1 MLSPGGQF
9 DLMQQQHGDVMAALN
24 QENRSRVVQSR
35 EEAARQH
42 ELEMAKIQNDAMIQR
57 LKMEQEAADR
67 RMHAEDQ
74 ANRAARYASGGGGS
88 RRINSDGS
96 MEYV

>member
-1 MLSPGGQF
+1 MLSPDEQF
-9 DLMQQQHGDVMAALN
+9 ELMQQQHGDVMSAFN
-24 QENRSRVVQSR
+24 QENRSRVVQAR

-74 ANRAARYASGGGGS
+74 AQRAARYAAGMGGS

>member
-1 MLSPGGQF
+1 MLAPDEQF
-9 DLMQQQHGDVMAALN
+9 DLMQQQHGDVMSAFN
-24 QENRSRVVQSR
+24 KENNSRVLQSR

-42 ELEMAKIQNDAMIQR
+42 ELEMAQMQNDAMIQR

-74 ANRAARYASGGGGS
+74 AQRAARYAAGMGGT

>member
-9 DLMQQQHGDVMAALN
+9 DLMQQQHGDVMSAFN

-57 LKMEQEAADR
+57 LKMEQEAAER
-67 RMHAEDQ
+67 RLYAEDQ
-74 ANRAARYASGGGGS
+74 AQRAARFAAGMGGS
-88 RRINSDGS
+88 RRRSSNGTT
-96 MEYV
+96 EYV

>member
-9 DLMQQQHGDVMAALN
+9 DLMQQQHGDVMSAFN
-24 QENRSRVVQSR
+24 QENRSRVVQAR

-42 ELEMAKIQNDAMIQR
+42 ELEMAKMQNDAMIQR

-67 RMHAEDQ
+67 RLHAEDQ
-74 ANRAARYASGGGGS
+74 AQRAARYDAGQGGS
-88 RRINSDGS
+88 RRITSNGQF
-96 MEYV
+96 EYV

>member
-9 DLMQQQHGDVMAALN
+9 DLMQQQHGDVMAAFN

-42 ELEMAKIQNDAMIQR
+42 ELEMAKIQNMLYR
-57 LKMEQEAADR
+57 
-67 RMHAEDQ
+67 
-74 ANRAARYASGGGGS
+74 
-88 RRINSDGS
+88 
-96 MEYV
+96 